1 MNELMTDFLDRINSL
16 RPCTEPGHLADAFT
30 GWSSHADTAEVR
42 RALSDWL
49 LGDPALAALSAAARE
64 TPTHYVWP
72 VYAGTAGHSVV
83 INEYKDPRHMG
94 DGYATIL
101 HNHRYSFATFML
113 SGGYTQVR
121 CDVQLPAS
129 AHPVRV
135 TEIGED
141 ALTEG
146 GTVTVDHDAFHR
158 LADIGARTMTILVKC
173 PAVKAFSISVDART
187 LMVSK
192 HVPVEA
198 RVLQL
203 MDALTADVS
212 GQARG
217 AKHVRLA

>member
-1 MNELMTDFLDRINSL
+1 M
-16 RPCTEPGHLADAFT
+16 
-30 GWSSHADTAEVR
+30 R
-42 RALSDWL
+42 RALSEWL
-49 LGDPALAALSAAARE
+49 LEHPALATLSTAARE
-64 TPTHYVWP
+64 TSTHYVWP
-72 VYAGTAGHSVV
+72 LHTGPAGHSVV
-83 INEYKDPRHMG
+83 INEYKHPRHMG
-94 DGYATIL
+94 EGYATIL

-146 GTVTVDHDAFHR
+146 GTVTVDHEAFHR
-158 LADIGARTMTILVKC
+158 LADISARTMTILVKC

-187 LMVSK
+187 LMVSR

-203 MDALTADVS
+203 MDALAADAP

-217 AKHVRLA
+217 SKHVRLA